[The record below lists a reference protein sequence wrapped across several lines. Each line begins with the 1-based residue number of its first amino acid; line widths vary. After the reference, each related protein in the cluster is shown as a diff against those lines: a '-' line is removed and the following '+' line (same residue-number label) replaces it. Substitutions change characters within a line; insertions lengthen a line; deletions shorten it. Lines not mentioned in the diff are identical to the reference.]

1 MLIIKRG
8 INVLPKSIKCVIIV
22 SLIIIFMSTKRTYQP
37 KKKKRARKHGF
48 KARMSSKPGRN
59 VLKNRRAKKRKKL
72 AV

>member
-1 MLIIKRG
+1 MPQGMTAVTMRD
-8 INVLPKSIKCVIIV
+8 
-22 SLIIIFMSTKRTYQP
+22 QP